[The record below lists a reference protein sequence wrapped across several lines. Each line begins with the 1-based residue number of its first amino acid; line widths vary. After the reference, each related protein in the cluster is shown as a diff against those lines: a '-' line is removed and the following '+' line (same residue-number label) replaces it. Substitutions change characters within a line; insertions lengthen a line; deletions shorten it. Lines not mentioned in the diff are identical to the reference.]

1 MRNQDQS
8 IRAHERQLQAL
19 ELRKA
24 GASYEAI
31 AERLGYADRS
41 GAYRAVKA
49 ALTLTLRE
57 PAEELRSLEAE
68 RLDGMLLPLWR
79 RVQAGDEKAIDRA
92 LHIMERRARLLG
104 LDAPTRLQGE
114 LAGPVRVI
122 VEYLDGSE
130 E

>member
-57 PAEELRSLEAE
+57 PAAELRSLEAE
-68 RLDGMLLPLWR
+68 RLDAMLLPLWR
-79 RVQAGDEKAIDRA
+79 RVQTGDEKAVDRA
-92 LHIMERRARLLG
+92 LRIMERRARLLG
-104 LDAPTRLQGE
+104 LDAPASVEVGGGSE
-114 LAGPVRVI
+114 VRVI
-122 VEYLDGSE
+122 HLHE
-130 E
+130 